1 MSPSHTDPQA
11 FRRSI
16 SDNER
21 LYLSMQELFSCFAI
35 QLVVE
40 GEGRVDPVG
49 LCEAVAAAA
58 EACPGARV
66 VLRGDMW
73 VDSGVQPPVHLAG
86 EGEFDGSNFEDFD
99 VLNRKLDPVSGPT
112 CEVVLLRQDPAVL
125 VFRALHSTMDG
136 KGTILWIDNVFRALR
151 GESPVSVLGVQTDL
165 SLIRGLQPRNEAPDL
180 RLSVRTSKAR
190 AKEVPYQVWRKRL
203 TLPGQPPAMVAQT
216 AELLTEL
223 GCSSSN
229 RFLVPVDLRRH
240 GDWELCSGNLTLP
253 IFLDAHAGE
262 SWQELHGRL
271 IAALARGEELNLKSA
286 DLGLALRVP
295 KWVLK
300 AGLRSMLAI
309 QNLRN
314 RQPCGGVISNLGLVD
329 LEALSARGFSASTLY
344 SLTVQQPFVPF
355 AVAIASNNRCTE
367 VMISC
372 YGDPEQRAQAERFL
386 VALSDRLAPQDEA
399 PKETLVRLFL
409 GQVAKAPDAVALV
422 QGTEEWTYAELESQ
436 AQSIVQQLEQVGLR
450 PGQTVAVCMG
460 RGVLLVP
467 TMLAILSMGATY
479 LPLEPGDP
487 QQRLQYILELSEA
500 EFCIVDAAGE
510 SRIGSASPCKVMRVG
525 RTETP
530 HTQLRLKVGY
540 QDPVAYQIFT
550 SGTSGSPKGVLV
562 GHGTLCNYLAWA
574 QGFYG
579 VGADSRF
586 PLFASIA
593 FDSTLTSMLLP
604 LVSGGSIELLSEI
617 TTHAL
622 LRGIFE
628 SASITHVKLA
638 PAHLCLALDSN
649 PISNHAKTLVLGGE
663 QLGLELAQKAHGQL
677 GPGWRLVNEYGPTE
691 ATIGCVVH
699 SFDPARAY
707 PGDAVPI
714 GRSIT
719 HVSAHVLDGQ
729 GEPTATGELYLSGR
743 CLAQGYGGRGVEAQ
757 IGFSKLADGT
767 RVYRTGDRVRIDADG
782 ELTFLGRMDD
792 QVSLHGHRVE
802 LSEVEACML
811 RLEGVGGAAVVVR
824 ARGNGEP
831 ELAGFFVSESGVT
844 DEEMQK
850 HLAVQLPKYMQP
862 STLQCLLEWPLT
874 GHGKVDRSALLDG
887 NSPTRPVPEQPIDS
901 SPTEVA
907 LMQIWRKALEFEPD
921 EVVHATD
928 EFYRLG
934 GDSLALL
941 EVLRATTQTLLGSEF
956 ETAFMGIMNE
966 WAQGFTLRRMA
977 DVVDELNHR
986 NGSATGAESGT
997 E

>member
-1 MSPSHTDPQA
+1 MSLAHTDPQA
-11 FRRSI
+11 FRRRI

-40 GEGRVDPVG
+40 GVGRVDPAG
-49 LCEAVAAAA
+49 LREAVAAAS
-58 EACPGARV
+58 EACPGARF

-73 VDSGVQPPVHLAG
+73 VDGGVPPPLHLVD
-86 EGEFDGSNFEDFD
+86 EGEFDGSNFGDFD

-112 CEVVLLRQDPAVL
+112 CEVVLLRRDPAVL

-136 KGTILWIDNVFRALR
+136 KGTMLLIDNVFRALR

-165 SLIRGLQPRNEAPDL
+165 SLIQGLQPRNEAPDM
-180 RLSVRTSKAR
+180 RLSVRTAKDR
-190 AKEVPYQVWRKRL
+190 ATEAPYHVWRKRL

-240 GDWELCSGNLTLP
+240 GDQELCSGNLTLP
-253 IFLDAHAGE
+253 IFLEAHAGE

-295 KWVLK
+295 KWALK

-314 RQPCGGVISNLGLVD
+314 RQPCGAVISNLGFVN
-329 LEALSARGFSASTLY
+329 LETLSAPGFSASTLY

-386 VALSDRLAPQDEA
+386 VALSDRLAPTGDA
-399 PKETLVRLFL
+399 PKESLVRLFL

-422 QGTEEWTYAELESQ
+422 QGVEEWTYAELESH
-436 AQSIVQQLEQVGLR
+436 AQSIAQQLEQVGVR

-467 TMLAILSMGATY
+467 AMLAILSMGATY

-487 QQRLQYILELSEA
+487 QQRLHNILKLSEA
-500 EFCIVDAAGE
+500 EFCVVDAAGE
-510 SRIGSASPCKVMRVG
+510 SRIGSASPCKVMRVE
-525 RTETP
+525 RIETS
-530 HTQLRLKVGY
+530 HAQLRLKVAAPGS
-540 QDPVAYQIFT
+540 VAYQIFT

-562 GHGTLCNYLAWA
+562 GHEALCNYLAWA
-574 QGFYG
+574 QEFYG
-579 VGADSRF
+579 VGAESRF

-604 LVSGGSIELLSEI
+604 LVAGASIELLAEA
-617 TTHAL
+617 TTHTL

-628 SASITHVKLA
+628 SESITHVKLA
-638 PAHLCLALDSN
+638 PAHLSLVLDSN
-649 PISNHAKTLVLGGE
+649 PISNHAKTLVIGGE
-663 QLGLELAQKAHGQL
+663 QLGLELAQKAYDQL

-714 GRSIT
+714 GRPIA
-719 HVSAHVLDGQ
+719 HVSVHVLDGQ
-729 GEPTATGELYLSGR
+729 GEPAATGELYLSGK

-757 IGFSKLADGT
+757 IGFSTLADGT
-767 RVYRTGDRVRIDADG
+767 RVYRTGDRVRMEADG

-824 ARGNGEP
+824 ARGHGEP
-831 ELAGFFVSESGVT
+831 ALAGFFVSESGVT
-844 DEEMQK
+844 GEEMQE
-850 HLAVQLPKYMQP
+850 HLAGQLPRYMQP
-862 STLQCLLEWPLT
+862 STLQCLPEWPLT
-874 GHGKVDRSALLDG
+874 GHGKVDRNALPAG
-887 NSPTRPVPEQPIDS
+887 NSPTRPVPQQPVDS
-901 SPTEVA
+901 SSTEAA

-921 EVVHATD
+921 EAMHATD
-928 EFYRLG
+928 EFYGLG

-941 EVLRATTQTLLGSEF
+941 EVLRTTTQTLLGPESES
-956 ETAFMGIMNE
+956 AFMAQMNE

-977 DVVDELNHR
+977 SVVDELNHR
-986 NGSATGAESGT
+986 NGSATGARSGT